1 MGNFKSMSLAELQ
14 IPLATNFPKYLLGF
28 FNFYGNLFLFDDLVI
43 SVYAGRG
50 IFKSLFDIG
59 KESELGNDF
68 YLYRKYM
75 QNLNISAADEIDDLF
90 ANRKCLVIQDPF
102 EFSHN
107 VGKGV
112 PRTKLNRII
121 SLCRRSFEILSN
133 RAKI

>member
-1 MGNFKSMSLAELQ
+1 MAYFKSMSLAELQ
-14 IPLATNFPKYLLGF
+14 IPLADNFPKYLLGF

-59 KESELGNDF
+59 KESELGDEF
-68 YLYRKYM
+68 YLYKKYM
-75 QNLNISAADEIDDLF
+75 HNLDLSEADEIDDLF

-102 EFSHN
+102 EFIHN

-112 PRTKLNRII
+112 AKTKLNRII
-121 SLCRRSFEILSN
+121 SLCRRSFDILSN
-133 RAKI
+133 RSKI